1 MTEKITLK
9 KYANRRLYDTEQS
22 HYVTLNQV
30 ADRIRMGQQVEVL
43 DAKTKE
49 DVTAFILTQILL
61 EEAKGKN
68 VLLPASLLHI
78 IIQYGD
84 NILLEFFEKHLL
96 QTIQSYLSYKKSF
109 DTQFRKWLEMGM
121 DMSEMAQ
128 KDLEKV
134 NPLQSMFTEFSGL
147 QNAGKKKNEP
157 GILQPSLNMARA
169 VMTSWRFTLLFGHCV
184 SR

>member
-1 MTEKITLK
+1 MTKKITLK
-9 KYANRRLYDTEQS
+9 KYANRRLYDTDKS

-30 ADRIRMGQQVEVL
+30 ADRIRLGQQVEVL

-84 NILLEFFEKHLL
+84 NILLDFFEKHLQ
-96 QTIQSYLSYKKSF
+96 QTIQSYLSYKNSF
-109 DTQFRKWLEMGM
+109 DTQFQKWLEMGM
-121 DMSEMAQ
+121 DMSDMA
-128 KDLEKV
+128 KKNFEKV
-134 NPLQSMFTEFSGL
+134 SPLQSMFEGFSSP
-147 QNAGKKKNEP
+147 QNAGKKEK
-157 GILQPSLNMARA
+157 
-169 VMTSWRFTLLFGHCV
+169 
-184 SR
+184 